1 MAKNAARKSLQL
13 GGTGG
18 IYKDALLILKQYS
31 LETNKLNIKNE
42 MLSKKIFIK
51 TFGCQMNKLDSE
63 LVLGRFLEKGYSV
76 AKSELDADVI
86 LINTCSVRLH
96 AEDRAYSVAGSLKP
110 LKKKKPGLRIGI
122 IGCMAQ
128 KDKDAIIKKLPHI
141 DIVCGTYELHLLSE
155 LVEKS
160 LTKSVVAV
168 DEIETTLDPRER
180 MKISKKNDF
189 QSFLS
194 VMRGCNCKCSY
205 CIVPSVRG
213 DEVCRP
219 PEEVCAELA
228 SLARNG
234 CIEAT
239 LLGQNITS
247 YKYKS
252 AGRVSTLADL
262 LRMAD
267 KVDGVKRIR
276 FITSHPAFVTEDLF
290 HAINETGKI
299 CEFLHVPA
307 QSGSN
312 RILKDM
318 RRGYTKERYLEMV
331 ELGRKIAPEI
341 EFASDFIV
349 GYPGETDE
357 DFEQTVDLMKQ
368 ARFAGSFIF
377 KYSPRPGTVS
387 AEMADD
393 VPVKVKKERNQ
404 ILLKL
409 QSEISLEKN
418 RALIGKEVEI
428 LVEGRSR
435 IDSTKQTGRTRR
447 NQIVAVEGAENMAGR
462 LITARIA
469 DCTALTLFGVLK
481 KQFN

>member
-1 MAKNAARKSLQL
+1 M
-13 GGTGG
+13 
-18 IYKDALLILKQYS
+18 
-31 LETNKLNIKNE
+31 
-42 MLSKKIFIK
+42 KIFIK

-63 LVLGRFLEKGYSV
+63 LVLGRFLEKGYSA

-110 LKKKKPGLRIGI
+110 LKKKKPNLRIGI

-141 DIVCGTYELHLLSE
+141 DIVCGTYELHLLPE

-160 LTKSVVAV
+160 FAKPVVAV
-168 DEIETTLDPRER
+168 DEIETSIDPQER
-180 MKISKKNDF
+180 TKISGKNGF

-194 VMRGCNCKCSY
+194 IMRGCNCKCSY

-213 DEVCRP
+213 DEICRA
-219 PEEVCAELA
+219 PEDVCAELA

-234 CIEAT
+234 CLEAT

-247 YKYKS
+247 YKYK
-252 AGRVSTLADL
+252 AGGKASTLADL

-267 KVDGVKRIR
+267 KVEGVKRIR

-290 HAINETGKI
+290 RAINETEKV
-299 CEFLHVPA
+299 CEFFHVPA
-307 QSGSN
+307 QTGSN
-312 RILKDM
+312 RLLKDM

-331 ELGRKIAPEI
+331 ELGRRIAPEI

-349 GYPGETDE
+349 GYPGETDA

-377 KYSPRPGTVS
+377 KYSPRPGTIS
-387 AEMADD
+387 ADMQDD
-393 VPVKVKKERNQ
+393 VPIKVKKERNQ
-404 ILLKL
+404 VLLKL
-409 QSEISLEKN
+409 QAEISLEKN

-428 LVEGRSR
+428 LVEGKSR
-435 IDSTKQTGRTRR
+435 IDASKQTGRTRQ
-447 NQIVAVEGAENMAGR
+447 NQIVAVESAENQTGK
-462 LITARIA
+462 LVTVSIT
-469 DCTALTLFGVLK
+469 DCTALTLFGAV
-481 KQFN
+481 